1 MSLKKKRI
9 SDNNHAHIP
18 QQSETTI
25 GTYQYLSNFEYPNDL
40 DSQFDLETHK
50 LELEVSFM
58 NDAPVLLDK
67 YRKVSQALLRL
78 IPSARINWNTGIRGL
93 DVFWDNGTRYISSD
107 IIHHGDIVRDTI
119 RSDPP
124 ETFISDYQS
133 DFYDSS
139 EWAATQPGPINSNH
153 PAGELGPG
161 SVTSADYSK
170 HSELID
176 RTRGLLPYHVDTD
189 GQDKFF
195 MYDALHL
202 RKPSVRIHPF
212 TSIEMHR
219 RDTVASINIPIH
231 PFYKI
236 DSPYITANDPMSDT
250 EYPPTTNIPWRPSG
264 NDPNLRTTSIGS
276 DAYISV
282 RPKTAKKYLD
292 DDNDRLYKPIFTD
305 NNTVLKIYSMINK
318 YYIKYKDDEQKK
330 IPRPIL
336 NVACHAESIRNETR
350 QAITTEGR
358 VSRHD
363 DPKTNSRVIKLHK
376 VTTPDQNT
384 QNTCTVQVCTGCSEL
399 FSHFN
404 ISGEQIISQDRDP
417 RYTRSDMILA
427 QSKSSIPVYYN
438 KDELMTEHHDAILHT
453 RNCEFT
459 ILYKRRR
466 DEECDE
472 IPDGEVGDYLQ
483 YGSGIVTTK
492 ADNTYENNEK
502 VLAMHPNLQMYVK
515 GNISFPI
522 DYIPNPHDQIIS
534 YNVIWDYTDII
545 GYPTMNDLIMEPTS
559 DVTNI
564 DGAKYPDD
572 SNVEKKY
579 ILSMNEDDL
588 DFTDYNR
595 NLKIMRMFGLTT
607 QHPHVDKYVDSVG
620 FADGVENPYATTQ
633 FKKIKNKEYMKL
645 VIDCDDS
652 RFAKIIS
659 GIWNY
664 TENNSGYSTWEKD
677 NLTVDDIYYTDFEI
691 YNDDSGSPHEYMLAY
706 EKDDDMVII

>member
-1 MSLKKKRI
+1 
-9 SDNNHAHIP
+9 
-18 QQSETTI
+18 
-25 GTYQYLSNFEYPNDL
+25 
-40 DSQFDLETHK
+40 
-50 LELEVSFM
+50 
-58 NDAPVLLDK
+58 
-67 YRKVSQALLRL
+67 
-78 IPSARINWNTGIRGL
+78 
-93 DVFWDNGTRYISSD
+93 
-107 IIHHGDIVRDTI
+107 
-119 RSDPP
+119 
-124 ETFISDYQS
+124 
-133 DFYDSS
+133 
-139 EWAATQPGPINSNH
+139 
-153 PAGELGPG
+153 
-161 SVTSADYSK
+161 
-170 HSELID
+170 
-176 RTRGLLPYHVDTD
+176 
-189 GQDKFF
+189 
-195 MYDALHL
+195 
-202 RKPSVRIHPF
+202 
-212 TSIEMHR
+212 
-219 RDTVASINIPIH
+219 
-231 PFYKI
+231 
-236 DSPYITANDPMSDT
+236 
-250 EYPPTTNIPWRPSG
+250 
-264 NDPNLRTTSIGS
+264 
-276 DAYISV
+276 
-282 RPKTAKKYLD
+282 
-292 DDNDRLYKPIFTD
+292 
-305 NNTVLKIYSMINK
+305 
-318 YYIKYKDDEQKK
+318 
-330 IPRPIL
+330 
-336 NVACHAESIRNETR
+336 
-350 QAITTEGR
+350 
-358 VSRHD
+358 
-363 DPKTNSRVIKLHK
+363 
-376 VTTPDQNT
+376 
-384 QNTCTVQVCTGCSEL
+384 
-399 FSHFN
+399 
-404 ISGEQIISQDRDP
+404 
-417 RYTRSDMILA
+417 MILA

-706 EKDDDMVII
+706 EKGHDMVIFNSRRPSLPYGRHGFSAAGRRNDLYNYYTIYI